1 MGKIKS
7 KLVKRTANELIKK
20 GIKFNESFEDN
31 KKILGKTM
39 PSKKIRNQM
48 AGFLAK
54 EEKKKIE
61 EK

>member
-20 GIKFNESFEDN
+20 GIQFNKSFEEN

-48 AGFLAK
+48 AGFLARL
-54 EEKKKIE
+54 EKNKIE